1 MTKTTDIY
9 VDTVRQCQRL
19 LRLLHYCQQ
28 YHTDFTELYFHT
40 IDQCIKSDKDKIIVI
55 VLQQIASHLFEG
67 TNNDDEYQRLIKY
80 IQPNTLS
87 FSIIPSYQPILATIQ
102 SFLSPNKIELNT
114 TNFLSNHIDILYPYT
129 ARFLD
134 VRREFRDTTHY
145 FIDGDSLLL
154 SIVHHTNIN
163 INSYHGNTLHVI
175 FIIERILRTLSYQ
188 SQQCNYTLVFFDCH
202 YHLYQRENSILSLL
216 RSCLIKHL
224 LKNTTMKIEQ
234 FSSWLDDEYSKFI
247 REEKPMFLL
256 YHDMSNFDN
265 ENDKFLSKDVLE
277 KLLCVYRLFGNY
289 HQYII
294 QCQLYLMN
302 KLTLT
307 ETTVKCFRI
316 QFNRMCPKKLFNE
329 IIKTIS
335 SELQS
340 VNESKQQNS
349 SEFEKLCQ
357 EFSENDVRLFFYLKT
372 IVDFIEENNQQQH
385 LIPLLIL
392 HIALLIRLS
401 LVDRHLP
408 LSFPSV
414 EYSAIFSQFIVQ
426 FQKRLALNLASYSSS
441 LSWLK
446 IADLFDGRFFT
457 FTLYQIYQSSSNI
470 RLDSKTNE
478 IVKQSLNILN
488 ISSSENIFQDIV
500 NQLIQSNDI
509 IFSSSSSE
517 KQGITIKQQKTF
529 PEIIKISNPLINTY
543 LESIISSKDSLTF
556 ELIEPDNSQIIP
568 YKSKISFNY

>member
-1 MTKTTDIY
+1 
-9 VDTVRQCQRL
+9 
-19 LRLLHYCQQ
+19 
-28 YHTDFTELYFHT
+28 
-40 IDQCIKSDKDKIIVI
+40 
-55 VLQQIASHLFEG
+55 
-67 TNNDDEYQRLIKY
+67 
-80 IQPNTLS
+80 
-87 FSIIPSYQPILATIQ
+87 
-102 SFLSPNKIELNT
+102 
-114 TNFLSNHIDILYPYT
+114 
-129 ARFLD
+129 
-134 VRREFRDTTHY
+134 
-145 FIDGDSLLL
+145 
-154 SIVHHTNIN
+154 
-163 INSYHGNTLHVI
+163 
-175 FIIERILRTLSYQ
+175 
-188 SQQCNYTLVFFDCH
+188 
-202 YHLYQRENSILSLL
+202 
-216 RSCLIKHL
+216 
-224 LKNTTMKIEQ
+224 
-234 FSSWLDDEYSKFI
+234 
-247 REEKPMFLL
+247 
-256 YHDMSNFDN
+256 
-265 ENDKFLSKDVLE
+265 
-277 KLLCVYRLFGNY
+277 
-289 HQYII
+289 
-294 QCQLYLMN
+294 MN

-307 ETTVKCFRI
+307 ETTVKCFQI
-316 QFNRMCPKKLFNE
+316 QFNRMCPKKLLNE
-329 IIKTIS
+329 IIKTVS

-340 VNESKQQNS
+340 VNESKQQNW

-357 EFSENDVRLFFYLKT
+357 EFGENDVRPFFYLKT
-372 IVDFIEENNQQQH
+372 IVDFIEENHQQQQH
-385 LIPLLIL
+385 LIQRFSPLLIL

-441 LSWLK
+441 LSWSK